1 MERFP
6 GNASIVDDSIIIYSL
21 NTMYC
26 KSLWKKTSTKCIN
39 VNLFLMKTHI
49 SDRVQVPGKY
59 KFYAYAFLKPV
70 DKTAAV

>member
-1 MERFP
+1 
-6 GNASIVDDSIIIYSL
+6 
-21 NTMYC
+21 MYC